1 MRQNV
6 KSRRVTRRLPS
17 FRALA
22 AFEAF
27 ARHGRMIRAAEELCV
42 THGAV
47 SRQIKA
53 LEAQLGA
60 ALVTGPRHALQL
72 TPAGLAL
79 AQGVTAA
86 FQTLRDALPP
96 DAAAKRG
103 RPLRLSCN
111 GTFAMRWLIPRLQG
125 FLAGRPDV
133 QVEVSESYAPV
144 DFSDGAYDAAIRLT
158 GAAARADQTVSDLMP
173 HHFGPVIAPGS
184 GPLEAQARLV
194 SRTHPPAWA
203 EWMAASGVSLPPAA
217 VEREFDHMFYML
229 EAAASGLGAA
239 IASWPLVAL
248 DIERGRL
255 VAPLGFIPGPE
266 RVAFFAPKRD
276 PHPGAAPLRAWL
288 IEQAA
293 KLPVPPVRRAHM

>member
-1 MRQNV
+1 M
-6 KSRRVTRRLPS
+6 TRRLPS
-17 FRALA
+17 FSALA

-27 ARHGRMIRAAEELCV
+27 ARHGRMTRAAEELCV

-60 ALVTGPRHALQL
+60 ALVSGPRNALKL
-72 TPAGLAL
+72 TPAGLTL
-79 AQGVTAA
+79 AQGLTAA
-86 FQTLRDALPP
+86 FETVRAALPP
-96 DAAAKRG
+96 DAAAKQG

-125 FLAGRPDV
+125 FLSQHEEVR
-133 QVEVSESYAPV
+133 VEVSESYAPV
-144 DFSDGAYDAAIRLT
+144 DFSSGEYDAAIRLT
-158 GAAARADQTVSDLMP
+158 VAPTAPDQIETLLLP

-184 GPLEAQARLV
+184 GALQDQARLS

-203 EWMAASGVSLPPAA
+203 EWMAASGVTLPPAP

-239 IASWPLVAL
+239 IGSWPLVAQ
-248 DIERGRL
+248 DVERGRL
-255 VAPLGFIPGPE
+255 AAPLGFIPGAG
-266 RVAFFAPKRD
+266 RIGFFAPRRD
-276 PHPGAAPLRAWL
+276 PHPGIAKFRDWL
-288 IEQAA
+288 VAQATE
-293 KLPVPPVRRAHM
+293 LPPPPVS